1 MSRDLRAPA
10 ATRREDHVGGETTVM
25 GESVKGSGSS
35 FALSTFL
42 SRYALVIAT
51 VVLFVFY
58 SFLLPDT
65 FPTMRNV
72 QSMIGSQSAIVLLAI
87 GSTLTLRNGDFD
99 LSVAGNAIFAGSFL
113 GYLVVRH
120 DVLPP
125 VLAIALVLLSGLVI
139 GAINGVL
146 VVVYELDALVV
157 TLGMF
162 TLLSG
167 LSLAAAGGGSL
178 TGFPEGLIT
187 VSTFRFL
194 GLPAVAWYGFVA
206 VVAAYYVY
214 EHTPL
219 GRYMYFIGGNRVA
232 TRLAGVNVARIRI
245 GTYLVSGL
253 GGSVAGILLVGLT
266 GGIDPTSG
274 GQYLLQPFAAA
285 FLGATAFTV
294 GRVNAFGTLAALYF
308 LVVGITG
315 IQMYGVSGWVTDF
328 FNGTALV
335 LAIFAAGFA
344 ERRRRNNRGSR
355 G

>member
-1 MSRDLRAPA
+1 MRNFGDDSTA
-10 ATRREDHVGGETTVM
+10 
-25 GESVKGSGSS
+25 S
-35 FALSTFL
+35 FSLSTFL

-72 QSMIGSQSAIVLLAI
+72 QSMISSQSVIVLLAI

-99 LSVAGNAIFAGSFL
+99 LSISGNAIFSGSIL
-113 GYLVVRH
+113 GLLVVRH
-120 DVLPP
+120 DAVPP
-125 VLAIALVLLSGLVI
+125 ALAIVIVLLCGLLI
-139 GAINGVL
+139 GAMNGVL
-146 VVVYELDALVV
+146 VVIYELDALVV

-178 TGFPEGLIT
+178 TGFPSGL
-187 VSTFRFL
+187 VSFSTYRFL
-194 GLPAVAWYGFVA
+194 GLPAVAWFGFIA
-206 VVAAYYVY
+206 VIAAYYVY

-232 TRLAGVNVARIRI
+232 TRLAGVNVTRVRV
-245 GTYLVSGL
+245 GTYLASGVA
-253 GGSVAGILLVGLT
+253 GSASGILLAGLM
-266 GGIDPTSG
+266 GGVDPTSG

-294 GRVNAFGTLAALYF
+294 GRVNALGTLAALYF

-344 ERRRRNNRGSR
+344 ERRRRSTAGSR
-355 G
+355 A